1 MGEFDL
7 IVIGAGPGG
16 YVAAIRA
23 AQLGQRVALV
33 EKWPTLG
40 GTCLN
45 IGCIPS
51 KALLESSEL
60 FHAAGRKLEAHGIE
74 VESVALDLGKMLA
87 RKDQVVKELTAGLPL
102 LMKKNRIQVF
112 TGRGT
117 LVSSGRVE
125 VDGDERHQ
133 LEAEHV
139 ILAMGSVPAE
149 LPFLKFDGERVV
161 SSTEAL
167 EFEQVPGRLAV
178 VGAGAIGLELGSVW
192 SRLGSRVTVFELLP
206 RVAPLSDPEIS
217 RALQK
222 SLTAQGLEFH
232 LESKVKG
239 AKVGKKSVTLHFED
253 AGGEAHQLECDKVL
267 VAVGRRPCT
276 EGAGLEEAGVELAE
290 KGRVHVDEH
299 FRTNLEGVYAIGD
312 LIHGPMLAHK
322 AEEDGVAL
330 AEMLA
335 GHAGHVDYRTVPNVI
350 YTWPE
355 LAEVGLTAEAAKER
369 SIPAR
374 VGKYYF
380 RANGRAKSMG
390 ETEGLVKVVAHEQ
403 TDKLLGVHIVGPRA
417 SDLIAEAVAVMEF
430 HGSAEDLGRIVHAHP
445 TLSEVVKEAA
455 LAVDKRAIHA

>member
-60 FHAAGRKLEAHGIE
+60 FHAAGHKLEAHGIE

-239 AKVGKKSVTLHFED
+239 AKVGKKSVTLE
-253 AGGEAHQLECDKVL
+253 
-267 VAVGRRPCT
+267 
-276 EGAGLEEAGVELAE
+276 
-290 KGRVHVDEH
+290 
-299 FRTNLEGVYAIGD
+299 
-312 LIHGPMLAHK
+312 
-322 AEEDGVAL
+322 GVAL
-330 AEMLA
+330 QGAQL
-335 GHAGHVDYRTVPNVI
+335 
-350 YTWPE
+350 
-355 LAEVGLTAEAAKER
+355 VGLHLDVPDHT
-369 SIPAR
+369 
-374 VGKYYF
+374 
-380 RANGRAKSMG
+380 
-390 ETEGLVKVVAHEQ
+390 GLVRKS
-403 TDKLLGVHIVGPRA
+403 DRA
-417 SDLIAEAVAVMEF
+417 AE
-430 HGSAEDLGRIVHAHP
+430 
-445 TLSEVVKEAA
+445 T
-455 LAVDKRAIHA
+455 